1 MQGGKKLKLSS
12 QETTVPCLGW
22 KLASMS
28 YGLAMVMDSSGV
40 SHHITLKSIQMDSVY
55 NPQDTLR
62 DLNLYF
68 VHLLFFHR
76 AAVS

>member
-1 MQGGKKLKLSS
+1 MQGKKKHKLST

-22 KLASMS
+22 KLARMS
-28 YGLAMVMDSSGV
+28 YGLTIAMDPSGV
-40 SHHITLKSIQMDSVY
+40 SHHITLESIQMDSVC

-68 VHLLFFHR
+68 VHLLFFLR